1 MTAQGQKKPA
11 GKPFTNTGFY
21 DGITMTS
28 KESGD
33 YGGISVYLTESDGD
47 TYALVTVSEGMPL
60 DPVLVPVKVSGK
72 GMRTVEFTYNS
83 PAYSR
88 ELKLK
93 GTITAT
99 RMGLDGYNG
108 HDILKRKCA
117 NAYSNITVGKQS
129 GDYGG
134 MEVYLEDTGP
144 SSWFALVTIAEG
156 VLKRPVLVNA
166 KVTGKD
172 LDKIEFSLPT
182 DNGERKFAGTI
193 SRKTGKMT
201 LKEGRTASVLK
212 SKCYQ

>member
-1 MTAQGQKKPA
+1 MA
-11 GKPFTNTGFY
+11 
-21 DGITMTS
+21 
-28 KESGD
+28 
-33 YGGISVYLTESDGD
+33 
-47 TYALVTVSEGMPL
+47 
-60 DPVLVPVKVSGK
+60 
-72 GMRTVEFTYNS
+72 
-83 PAYSR
+83 
-88 ELKLK
+88 
-93 GTITAT
+93 
-99 RMGLDGYNG
+99 
-108 HDILKRKCA
+108 
-117 NAYSNITVGKQS
+117 AYSNITVGKQS

-156 VLKRPVLVNA
+156 ILKRPVLVNA

-193 SRKTGKMT
+193 SRETGKMT